1 MSEHGKAR
9 ASEEAHIPGVTHD
22 PAFRPVGTVM
32 VIVGIIW
39 LLFWGMALDSGT
51 IGQTKAAA
59 ALILLGLLLCAIG
72 KPERQI

>member
-22 PAFRPVGTVM
+22 PAFRPVGIVM
-32 VIVGIIW
+32 VVVGLIW

-51 IGQTKAAA
+51 LGQTKAAA
-59 ALILLGLLLCAIG
+59 MLILLGLLLCVVG
-72 KPERQI
+72 KAERQI

>member
-51 IGQTKAAA
+51 FGQTKAAA
-59 ALILLGLLLCAIG
+59 ALILLGLLLAAIG
-72 KPERQI
+72 KPEQQI